1 MTEQEKLMYQVLH
14 NLSST
19 NQPIVFLG
27 ALVTKAILSNNGF
40 EDVLRA
46 TRDIDANWIGDK
58 PSMQHLVDVVN
69 DSLKNLPSNYE
80 AIAYRNHDEGVSAGL
95 QVIDKD
101 TGFKVFDIDIDIS
114 SVAGVQEYHYG
125 DAIFKGVLPSEILA
139 DKLCVLSS
147 RIIFRRT
154 KDLIDIYALSHCVDV
169 SSKDIFDICNSKGN
183 EIKDFDEF
191 YNRKG
196 DLEHSYEK
204 LKGVLGK
211 PNFNEVYVHLD
222 NFVKPFVNKDTT
234 QYWNHKTK
242 EWTSRVQ

>member
-58 PSMQHLVDVVN
+58 PSMQHLVDVV
-69 DSLKNLPSNYE
+69 DGALSNLPGNYE
-80 AIAYRNHDEGVSAGL
+80 AVAYRNHDEGVSAGL

-101 TGFKVFDIDIDIS
+101 AGFKVFDVDIDIS

-125 DAIFKGVLPSEILA
+125 DVMFKGVLPNEILA

-147 RIIFRRT
+147 SVIFRRA
-154 KDLIDIYALSHCVDV
+154 KDLIDIYSLSHCVDV
-169 SSKDIFDICNSKGN
+169 GSKDIFDVCKHKGN
-183 EIKDFDEF
+183 EIKSFEEF
-191 YNRKG
+191 YNRKD
-196 DLEHSYEK
+196 DLEHSYNK
-204 LKGVLGK
+204 LRGVLGK
-211 PNFNEVYVHLD
+211 PDFSEVYAHLD
-222 NFVKPFVNKDTT
+222 TFIKPFVNKDATP
-234 QYWNHKTK
+234 QWSCKTK
-242 EWTSRVQ
+242 EWVSTS